1 MSEENRLTR
10 ATRAAEDD
18 LKCSVSYIKEGKVK
32 ALRTESG
39 HRHREREREVR
50 SMVEFKVEGLS
61 QLFLSPCANGKN

>member
-10 ATRAAEDD
+10 AMRAAEDD
-18 LKCSVSYIKEGKVK
+18 LKCRVTYIKEGKVK

-39 HRHREREREVR
+39 HRHREREVR